1 MKNENIRTVG
11 LVARDLKISRD
22 RVHQKRR
29 AGHFP
34 SAIQLDDGTWLIDA
48 KDYELEQNRVR
59 NTGRPRTKKETE
71 K

>member
-22 RVHQKRR
+22 RVHQKLRK
-29 AGHFP
+29 GHFP
-34 SAIQLDDGTWLIDA
+34 SAIQLGDGTWLIDS

-59 NTGRPRTKKETE
+59 NTGRPRTNKGAKK
-71 K
+71 